1 MSSFD
6 DLKAKLREMFQQD
19 QADLDF
25 GIYPVFP

>member
-6 DLKAKLREMFQQD
+6 ELKAKLREMFQLN

-25 GIYPVFP
+25 GKRDSHS